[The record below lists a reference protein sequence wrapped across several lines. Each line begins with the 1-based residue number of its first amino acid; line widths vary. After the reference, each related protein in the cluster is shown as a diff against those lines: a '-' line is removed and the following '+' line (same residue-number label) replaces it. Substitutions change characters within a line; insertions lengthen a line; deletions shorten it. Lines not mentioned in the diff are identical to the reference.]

1 VKSLIAWFKRRSRV
15 PAQPARSKSSAGW
28 VHPAATSDFMM
39 NSAPEVDKP
48 QEQFQHSQQ
57 AIPDSSWQPPAC
69 DTSYVDNSS
78 SSSPT
83 ISCDA
88 PQSYSSPDSF

>member
-15 PAQPARSKSSAGW
+15 SAQTARANSPAGW
-28 VHPAATSDFMM
+28 VHTASTSDVIM
-39 NSAPEVDKP
+39 NSAPDDYKP

-57 AIPDSSWQPPAC
+57 AIPDSVWQPPAC
-69 DTSYVDNSS
+69 DTSYVDSSS